1 MRLRQLAISQSVVF
15 FAPPEVHQSIL
26 NFRGQPPKDPI
37 DSHDVIAWLLEQ
49 TCCGIEQIQP
59 LYISQGLEYCR
70 RRLAAQRN
78 PEASSQQDQRKA
90 YLKILEQ
97 PERYSL
103 ENLYTPDQKTKARPV
118 DAKGFPEIAGFVEKL
133 NAMKK
138 GFKNTGDVVQ
148 ALTHQGTHILNIH
161 TYIYRSPF
169 EKVKFSMIGIVF
181 RTLVTRQL
189 TLIRGGAREGSPD

>member
-26 NFRGQPPKDPI
+26 NFRGQSAKGLI

-49 TCCGIEQIQP
+49 TCCSIEQIQP

-70 RRLAAQRN
+70 RRLAAQTN
-78 PEASSQQDQRKA
+78 PEASNQPDQRKA
-90 YLKILEQ
+90 YLKVLEQ

-103 ENLYTPDQKTKARPV
+103 ENLYAPDRKTRSRPI
-118 DAKGFPEIAGFVEKL
+118 DAKGSPEIAGFVEKL

-148 ALTHQGTHILNIH
+148 ALTHQGTYILNRH
-161 TYIYRSPF
+161 TYTCRSQC
-169 EKVKFSMIGIVF
+169 E
-181 RTLVTRQL
+181 
-189 TLIRGGAREGSPD
+189 

>member
-26 NFRGQPPKDPI
+26 NFRGKVAKDVI
-37 DSHDVIAWLLEQ
+37 DSHDVIKWLLEQ
-49 TCCGIEQIQP
+49 TCCNIEQLQP

-78 PEASSQQDQRKA
+78 PDASSQQDQRRA
-90 YLKILEQ
+90 YLKVLEQ

-103 ENLYTPDQKTKARPV
+103 ENLYGPDQKIKSRPV
-118 DAKGFPEIAGFVEKL
+118 DANGFPEIASYVEEL

-138 GFKNTGDVVQ
+138 GFKNTGDTVQ
-148 ALTHQGTHILNIH
+148 ALTHQGA
-161 TYIYRSPF
+161 Y
-169 EKVKFSMIGIVF
+169 
-181 RTLVTRQL
+181 TLR
-189 TLIRGGAREGSPD
+189 I